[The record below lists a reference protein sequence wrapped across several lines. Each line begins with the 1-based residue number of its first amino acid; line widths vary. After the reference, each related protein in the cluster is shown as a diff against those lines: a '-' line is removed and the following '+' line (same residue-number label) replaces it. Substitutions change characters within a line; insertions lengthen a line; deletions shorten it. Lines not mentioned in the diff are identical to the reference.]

1 MSIFEPDSDTVTG
14 PLIPGAPEEEVLR
27 GDEIQGAVLPGFGTS
42 FQHLFALR
50 FSETANLRMFLSG
63 PHAQVSTLNEVMEQ
77 RNLRRATLRRGE
89 DKPQTPVMRAV
100 ALSMAGLNMLTSDAD
115 DINDTPFKRGMRAQ
129 SRHLGDPKTP
139 GTEGHPS
146 TWLFGGTEST
156 VPHVLVVLAAE
167 WSQDLDRGAE
177 ELRDAAKTLGE
188 ILWEQRGS
196 VLPGAKEH
204 FGFRDG
210 VSQVAVRGRLS
221 DSPRHFLTRRWFDPD
236 DPRALE
242 YARPGQPLV
251 WPGQFVF
258 GYRRGDPLD
267 SLSGGSVKPG
277 GPPWTQDGS
286 LLVLRRLR
294 QNVPAFRDFVAAEAA
309 RLSQLAGF
317 ADMTA
322 DKLAAK
328 IVGRWP
334 DGSALARTPD
344 EPNSDEASDML
355 CINAFE
361 YSAEWEPANVCSDP
375 KVKEEGL
382 EAAVIDEL
390 RTVPGAAADRFG
402 VQCPRFAHV
411 RKVNPRGLNTDQA
424 NPPLSTR
431 QFQMLRR
438 GITWGSE
445 YSAADAADDGDRG
458 LLFMSYQTSI
468 ANQFEKLTLAWMNL
482 EDPPEGPSGQDLLV
496 GQDNERTVRRAVL
509 RSDDPA
515 YPDAAEPIS
524 TETPWIVAT
533 GGEYLFAPSKTALR
547 QFVQQR

>member
-1 MSIFEPDSDTVTG
+1 MPIFEPDSDTVTG

-27 GDEIQGAVLPGFGTS
+27 GDEIQGAVVPGFGTS

-50 FSETANLRMFLSG
+50 FSGTATLRMFLSR
-63 PHAQVSTLNEVMEQ
+63 PHAQVSTLDEVMEQ
-77 RNLRRATLRRGE
+77 RNLRRAALRRGE
-89 DKPQTPVMRAV
+89 DKPRTPVMRAV
-100 ALSMAGLNMLTSDAD
+100 ALSMPGLSMLTPDAD
-115 DINDTPFKRGMRAQ
+115 DINDTPFKRGMRAR
-129 SRHLGDPKTP
+129 SRHLGDPKTRE
-139 GTEGHPS
+139 TEGHPS

-167 WSQDLDRGAE
+167 WSRDLDRGAD
-177 ELRDAAKTLGE
+177 ELRDAAETVGE

-196 VLPGAKEH
+196 VLSGAKEH

-210 VSQVAVRGRLS
+210 VSQVAIRGRLS
-221 DSPRHFLTRRWFDPD
+221 DSPRHFLTRRWFDPAD
-236 DPRALE
+236 RRALE

-277 GPPWTQDGS
+277 GAPWTQDGS

-294 QNVPAFRDFVAAEAA
+294 QNVPAFREFVSSEAA
-309 RLSQLAGF
+309 RLSQLTGF

-334 DGSALARTPD
+334 DGSALARTPV
-344 EPNSDEASDML
+344 EPNSGEASDML

-382 EAAVIDEL
+382 EAAVIGEL
-390 RTVPGAAADRFG
+390 RTVPGAAADTFG

-424 NPPLSTR
+424 NSPLSTR

-515 YPDAAEPIS
+515 HPDTAEPIS

-533 GGEYLFAPSKTALR
+533 GGEYLFAPSKAALR
-547 QFVQQR
+547 QFVQER